1 MNRATTLP
9 AAAAHLADWYLK
21 ECGEDQAEARQCSL
35 RAFPFTI
42 NRLPEASLQI
52 NHGSISKRHAEIASD
67 DSRLFVEDCGS
78 TNGTFVNGK
87 RLAGRIELRDGD
99 LLQFANFVFRLG
111 RHEAH
116 SHEGTLEES
125 VLPWAQTLLQFER
138 LMSDK
143 AVSPHF
149 QPIVRLADSHV
160 VGFELLA
167 RSTLEGLTSPADM
180 FATANMLGQECSLS
194 ELMRE
199 VGVRK
204 GLRLT
209 DNPLLFVNT
218 HPKEI
223 VTADLVK
230 SLHEIRAI
238 AEKMPLVIEIHEAAI
253 TEKRQ
258 MQQLREALTELKMQ
272 LAYDD
277 FGAGQARLNELVEFP
292 PDYVKFDINLVSDI
306 DAASP
311 VRQEMLASLVG
322 MVNRLGIAS
331 LAEGI
336 ETKAEAET
344 CRQLGFGLG
353 QGYFY
358 GRPAPLVEPLEGR
371 AQS

>member
-1 MNRATTLP
+1 MPPVVAVQRIPSRSIVRPKPRCKSTTVRSPSGMRRFP
-9 AAAAHLADWYLK
+9 ASIR
-21 ECGEDQAEARQCSL
+21 GCSC
-35 RAFPFTI
+35 
-42 NRLPEASLQI
+42 
-52 NHGSISKRHAEIASD
+52 
-67 DSRLFVEDCGS
+67 EDCGS

-87 RLAGRIELRDGD
+87 RLSGRDEIRVGD
-99 LLQFANFVFRLG
+99 LLQFANFVYRLG
-111 RHEAH
+111 RHEARPH
-116 SHEGTLEES
+116 DGTMEES

-223 VTADLVK
+223 VTADLVR
-230 SLHEIRAI
+230 SLYEIRAI
-238 AEKMPLVIEIHEAAI
+238 AERMPLVIEIHEAAI

-258 MQQLREALTELKMQ
+258 MQQLRE
-272 LAYDD
+272 
-277 FGAGQARLNELVEFP
+277 GADR
-292 PDYVKFDINLVSDI
+292 
-306 DAASP
+306 
-311 VRQEMLASLVG
+311 
-322 MVNRLGIAS
+322 
-331 LAEGI
+331 
-336 ETKAEAET
+336 T
-344 CRQLGFGLG
+344 
-353 QGYFY
+353 
-358 GRPAPLVEPLEGR
+358 
-371 AQS
+371 

>member
-1 MNRATTLP
+1 
-9 AAAAHLADWYLK
+9 
-21 ECGEDQAEARQCSL
+21 
-35 RAFPFTI
+35 
-42 NRLPEASLQI
+42 
-52 NHGSISKRHAEIASD
+52 
-67 DSRLFVEDCGS
+67 
-78 TNGTFVNGK
+78 
-87 RLAGRIELRDGD
+87 
-99 LLQFANFVFRLG
+99 
-111 RHEAH
+111 
-116 SHEGTLEES
+116 
-125 VLPWAQTLLQFER
+125 
-138 LMSDK
+138 MSDK

-149 QPIVRLADSHV
+149 QPIVRLADSRI

-230 SLHEIRAI
+230 SLHELRSI

-258 MQQLREALTELKMQ
+258 MLQLREALTELKMQ

-277 FGAGQARLNELVEFP
+277 FGAGQARLTELVEFP
-292 PDYVKFDINLVSDI
+292 PDYVKFDINLVRDI
-306 DAASP
+306 DAAAP
-311 VRQEMLASLVG
+311 GRREMLASLVG
-322 MVNRLGIAS
+322 MVNRLGIIA

-336 ETKAEAET
+336 ETKAESET
-344 CRQLGFGLG
+344 CNRLGFHLG

-358 GRPAPLVEPLEGR
+358 GKPAPLMEAHASR
-371 AQS
+371 